1 MKGVTGLAAALLVA
15 LAGAP
20 AAAQGQGEAQGAGQG
35 GPQAESFA
43 PPTALAVFPMELW
56 DTSGAPQ
63 KPDEK
68 ERLALATQ
76 SLVRALEA
84 NGAGTA
90 VELGPFGEAIDKAAP
105 LYKCDGCFLPIAKDA
120 GARFAVVSTIHKAS
134 SLISSL
140 DIAVVD
146 VATGKTAAQASGQ
159 FRGDGADEI
168 DRSISFLVKGRLLT
182 PQARA
187 ALAAAPE

>member
-15 LAGAP
+15 FAGAP
-20 AAAQGQGEAQGAGQG
+20 AAAQGQGEAQG

-43 PPTALAVFPMELW
+43 PPNALAVFPMELW

-105 LYKCDGCFLPIAKDA
+105 LYKCDGCWLPIAKDA

-140 DIAVVD
+140 DIAIVD
-146 VATGKTAAQASGQ
+146 VATAKTAAQASGQ
-159 FRGDGADEI
+159 FRGDGPDEI

-187 ALAAAPE
+187 ALAAPE